1 MLEANGRDE
10 RRRPHRM
17 PRSFNERSQRTTRFV
32 NTYLKASLSVRGR
45 LAIQPPPT
53 LYTTFS
59 SPKPTIGSLRDVSS
73 RRTSATSRPLCAGG
87 GMCAGAAPGTVPLR
101 RTKVAIGSMGAQ
113 PCTTNPEPCHD
124 AVGCGYSIDIWR
136 PLCCPRVRLAPRRR
150 APGVV
155 GVTVS
160 CLDLAANFF
169 RGFRAAS
176 RFTAGSSVARPSP
189 AVYPLTAPSARPLTR

>member
-1 MLEANGRDE
+1 AAFLQRAQPTNNTLRQHIPQGLLV
-10 RRRPHRM
+10 
-17 PRSFNERSQRTTRFV
+17 RSRALGDPAAPDLVHDLF
-32 NTYLKASLSVRGR
+32 
-45 LAIQPPPT
+45 I
-53 LYTTFS
+53 
-59 SPKPTIGSLRDVSS
+59 PKPTIGSLRDVSS

-113 PCTTNPEPCHD
+113 PCTTNPEHCHD

-136 PLCCPRVRLAPRRR
+136 PLCCRRVRLAPRRR

-169 RGFRAAS
+169 
-176 RFTAGSSVARPSP
+176 
-189 AVYPLTAPSARPLTR
+189 